1 MAWQPNQPNRPKNEL
16 NWDEIWGKLIGKK
29 PGGQP
34 QPKRIG
40 MIAGIVVGII
50 VVIWL
55 LTGIYTVGPGE
66 LGVVRQFGREI
77 AQTAP
82 GLHWHWP
89 GPIQRVDKVNMA
101 EVRRSLIGFKEVSP
115 GNYQDVTYEAQ
126 MLTGDENIVDIHVAV
141 YYRVKDASQFL
152 FKVNQVEQTL
162 KTATEV
168 ALRHTVGNNPI
179 DYVMIDGR
187 AAVQIQTLDMLQQL
201 MDAYE
206 SGLVI
211 TEVKLQEVDAPEE
224 VRDAFNDVVRAK
236 EDKSKLIREAE
247 GYAADIV
254 PRARG
259 EKEKLILE
267 AEAYKEE
274 RIIRSQGDAERFLK
288 VLEEYQKAPDV
299 TRQRLYLETI
309 ESILPNLEKII
320 IDPENNDSLLQF
332 LPLKDLVAS
341 EQSGGGE

>member
-1 MAWQPNQPNRPKNEL
+1 MAWQPERPRNEI
-16 NWDEIWGKLIGKK
+16 NWDEIWGKLVGKK
-29 PGGQP
+29 PGGKP

-40 MIAGIVVGII
+40 IIAGIIVGII

-66 LGVVRQFGREI
+66 VGVVRQFGKEVSQ
-77 AQTAP
+77 ASP

-101 EVRRSLIGFKEVSP
+101 EVRRSLVGFKEVSP
-115 GNYQDVTYEAQ
+115 GNYQDVSYEAQ
-126 MLTGDENIVDIHVAV
+126 MLTGDENIVDIHVFV

-152 FKVNQVEQTL
+152 FKVDQVEQTL

-187 AAVQIQTLDMLQQL
+187 AAVQHETLDMLQQL
-201 MDAYE
+201 IDAYE

-236 EDKSKLIREAE
+236 EDKSKVIREAE

-254 PRARG
+254 PKARG
-259 EKEKLILE
+259 EGEQLILE
-267 AEAYKEE
+267 AEAYKEQ
-274 RIIRSQGDAERFLK
+274 RVIKSHGDAEKFLT
-288 VLEEYQKAPDV
+288 VLEEYQKAPGV

-309 ESILPNLEKII
+309 ERILPNLEKII
-320 IDPENNDSLLQF
+320 IDPANSGNLLQF
-332 LPLKDLVAS
+332 LPLKDLTGS
-341 EQSGGGE
+341 EPAGGGE